1 MTYQKISVTE
11 LQPGSYVVEVLE
23 QHGDVIVKHAGW
35 VRNLQAIAL
44 LKAKGVLTVLTDPA
58 RSLTSE
64 NTTATPAHAAKVS
77 PESSESPE
85 TELSPVRH
93 LFADEWP
100 RAEKALLQSQRVQQ
114 LVLEATRN
122 QQPIDLTLVHE
133 VSAGLSDSVSRN
145 QDVMLCLTRI
155 AEQSDS
161 LLQHSVNCAVYI
173 AAYAKFINLPTDRTN
188 TLITAA
194 LLHDVGKALKPELI
208 SQPDAAAIG
217 TSLAALQRNKELA
230 GQVSLWISQHCA
242 LLDGSGSP
250 PIKAPQ
256 IAKGSQMLAIVN
268 QYEKLTNPA
277 NSNQSPLAASRFLL
291 GMTPLQLDTELLQL
305 FIKCIGIYPPGTV
318 VKLST
323 GKLALVLENNQKK
336 PTQPKVKLFY
346 HSVHQ
351 HHITPK
357 IMDLSRQQEEHIE
370 GCVDLKK
377 YGLDVRNYL

>member
-1 MTYQKISVTE
+1 MTYQKVPVTE

-23 QHGDVIVKHAGW
+23 QHGEVIVKHAGW
-35 VRNLQAIAL
+35 VRSAQAIAQ
-44 LKAKGVLTVLTDPA
+44 LKVKGVVTVLIDPERFLPGNERPA
-58 RSLTSE
+58 PSTPDRTE
-64 NTTATPAHAAKVS
+64 AT
-77 PESSESPE
+77 SSEQEAP
-85 TELSPVRH
+85 PVRH

-114 LVLEATRN
+114 LVLEATRSN
-122 QQPIDLTLVHE
+122 QPIDLSLVNE

-145 QDVMLCLTRI
+145 QDVLLCLTRI
-155 AEQSDS
+155 AEQSDN

-173 AAYAKFINLPTDRTN
+173 AAYGKFINLPGDRTKS
-188 TLITAA
+188 LITAA
-194 LLHDVGKALKPELI
+194 LLHDVGKALKPDLLE
-208 SQPDAAAIG
+208 QPDAAAIS
-217 TSLAALQRNKELA
+217 TSLAALQRNKDLA

-242 LLDGSGSP
+242 RLDGSGAP
-250 PIKAPQ
+250 PIKGNQ

-277 NSNQSPLAASRFLL
+277 NSNQSPLAASRHLL
-291 GMTPLQLDTELLQL
+291 SLAPSQLDAELLQL
-305 FIKCIGIYPPGTV
+305 FIKCIGVYPPGTV
-318 VKLST
+318 VKLTT
-323 GKLALVLENNQKK
+323 GKLALVLENNPKK

-377 YGLDVRNYL
+377 YGLDARNYL

>member
-1 MTYQKISVTE
+1 MAYQKISVTE
-11 LQPGSYVVEVLE
+11 LQPGSYVVEVVE
-23 QHGDVIVKHAGW
+23 QRGDVIVKHAGW
-35 VRNLQAIAL
+35 VRSPQAIAQL
-44 LKAKGVLTVLTDPA
+44 QAKGVLTVLIDPA
-58 RSLTSE
+58 RFLSSDANNQAPAPE
-64 NTTATPAHAAKVS
+64 HTPPIAAE
-77 PESSESPE
+77 PEVA
-85 TELSPVRH
+85 PVRH

-114 LVLEATRN
+114 LVLEAARS
-122 QQPIDLTLVHE
+122 QQPIDLSLVHE
-133 VSAGLSDSVSRN
+133 VSSGLSDSVSRN
-145 QDVMLCLTRI
+145 QDVLLCLTRI

-173 AAYAKFINLPTDRTN
+173 AAYAKFINLPSDRSK

-194 LLHDVGKALKPELI
+194 LLHDVGKALKPELM

-217 TSLAALQRNKELA
+217 TSLGALQRNKDLA

-250 PIKAPQ
+250 PIKGNQ

-277 NSNQSPLAASRFLL
+277 NSNQSPLAASRYLL
-291 GMTPLQLDTELLQL
+291 SLTPLQLDTELLQL
-305 FIKCIGIYPPGTV
+305 FIKCIGVYPPGTV
-318 VKLST
+318 VKLTT
-323 GKLALVLENNQKK
+323 GKLALVLENNPKR

-357 IMDLSRQQEEHIE
+357 VMDLSRQQEEHIE

>member
-1 MTYQKISVTE
+1 MAYQKVSVTE
-11 LQPGSYVVEVLE
+11 LRPGSYVVEVVE
-23 QHGDVIVKHAGW
+23 QRGDIIVKHAGW
-35 VRNLQAIAL
+35 VRSQQAIAQL
-44 LKAKGVLTVLTDPA
+44 QAKGVLTVLVDPA
-58 RSLTSE
+58 RFLTAEEPS
-64 NTTATPAHAAKVS
+64 TAPPAEKAA
-77 PESSESPE
+77 PAPTE
-85 TELSPVRH
+85 TDTVPVRH

-114 LVLEATRN
+114 LVLEATRS
-122 QQPIDLTLVHE
+122 QQPIDLMLVHE
-133 VSAGLSDSVSRN
+133 VSSGLSDSVSRN
-145 QDVMLCLTRI
+145 QDVLLCLTRI

-173 AAYAKFINLPTDRTN
+173 AAFAKFINLPSDRSK

-194 LLHDVGKALKPELI
+194 LLHDVGKALKPELMN
-208 SQPDAAAIG
+208 QPDAAAIG
-217 TSLAALQRNKELA
+217 TSLAALQRNKDLA

-250 PIKAPQ
+250 PIKGNQ

-277 NSNQSPLAASRFLL
+277 NSNQSPLAASRYLL
-291 GMTPLQLDTELLQL
+291 SLTPLQLDTDLLQL
-305 FIKCIGIYPPGTV
+305 FIKCIGVYPPGTV
-318 VKLST
+318 VKLTT
-323 GKLALVLENNQKK
+323 GKLALVLENNPKK

-357 IMDLSRQQEEHIE
+357 VMDLSRQQEEHIE

>member
-1 MTYQKISVTE
+1 MAYQKISVTE
-11 LQPGSYVVEVLE
+11 LQPGSYVVEVAE
-23 QHGDVIVKHAGW
+23 QHGEVTVKHAGW
-35 VRNLQAIAL
+35 VRSAQAIAQ
-44 LKAKGVLTVLTDPA
+44 LKAKGVVTVLVDPA
-58 RSLTSE
+58 RFLPSE
-64 NTTATPAHAAKVS
+64 DTPAVAIPDRIAPVS
-77 PESSESPE
+77 SDEDAP
-85 TELSPVRH
+85 PVRQ

-114 LVLEATRN
+114 LVLEAARS
-122 QQPIDLTLVHE
+122 QQPIDLSMVHE

-145 QDVMLCLTRI
+145 QDVLLCLTRI

-173 AAYAKFINLPTDRTN
+173 AAYAKFINLPSDRSK

-194 LLHDVGKALKPELI
+194 LLHDVGKALKPELMH
-208 SQPDAAAIG
+208 QADAAAIS
-217 TSLAALQRNKELA
+217 TSLAALQRNKDLA

-250 PIKAPQ
+250 PIKGHQ

-277 NSNQSPLAASRFLL
+277 GSNQSPLAASRYLL
-291 GMTPLQLDTELLQL
+291 SMTPLQLDTELLQL
-305 FIKCIGIYPPGTV
+305 FIKCIGVYPPGTV
-318 VKLST
+318 VKLTT
-323 GKLALVLENNQKK
+323 GKLALVLENNPKK

-346 HSVHQ
+346 HSVHH
-351 HHITPK
+351 HHIIPK

>member
-1 MTYQKISVTE
+1 MAYQKIPVTE
-11 LQPGSYVVEVLE
+11 LQPGSYVVEVVE
-23 QHGDVIVKHAGW
+23 QRGDISVKHAGW
-35 VRNLQAIAL
+35 VRSVQAIAQL
-44 LKAKGVLTVLTDPA
+44 QAKGVLTVLVDPSRFLEA
-58 RSLTSE
+58 EKPAASSE
-64 NTTATPAHAAKVS
+64 KTPADIAEPDA
-77 PESSESPE
+77 P
-85 TELSPVRH
+85 PVRH

-100 RAEKALLQSQRVQQ
+100 RAEKALMQSQRVQQ
-114 LVLEATRN
+114 LVLDATRN
-122 QQPIDLTLVHE
+122 QQPIDLSLVHE

-145 QDVMLCLTRI
+145 QDVLLCLTRI

-173 AAYAKFINLPTDRTN
+173 AAYAKFINLPSDRSK

-208 SQPDAAAIG
+208 HQPDSAAIG
-217 TSLAALQRNKELA
+217 TSLAALQRNKDLA

-250 PIKAPQ
+250 SIKGNQ

-277 NSNQSPLAASRFLL
+277 NSNQSPLAASRYLL
-291 GMTPLQLDTELLQL
+291 SLTPLQLDTELLQL
-305 FIKCIGIYPPGTV
+305 FIKCIGVYPPGTV
-318 VKLST
+318 VKLTT
-323 GKLALVLENNQKK
+323 GKLALVLENNPKK

-351 HHITPK
+351 HHIIPK
-357 IMDLSRQQEEHIE
+357 VMDLSRQQEEHIE

>member
-1 MTYQKISVTE
+1 MAYQKVSVTE
-11 LQPGSYVVEVLE
+11 LRPGSYVVEVVE
-23 QHGDVIVKHAGW
+23 QRGDIIVKHAGW
-35 VRNLQAIAL
+35 VRSQHAIAQL
-44 LKAKGVLTVLTDPA
+44 QAKGVLTVLVDPA
-58 RSLTSE
+58 RFLTAEEPSAAPPAE
-64 NTTATPAHAAKVS
+64 KPAPGPADTA
-77 PESSESPE
+77 
-85 TELSPVRH
+85 PVRH

-114 LVLEATRN
+114 LVLEATRS
-122 QQPIDLTLVHE
+122 QQPIDLMLVHE
-133 VSAGLSDSVSRN
+133 VSSGLSDSVSRN
-145 QDVMLCLTRI
+145 QDVLLCLTRI

-173 AAYAKFINLPTDRTN
+173 AAFAKFINLPSDRSK

-194 LLHDVGKALKPELI
+194 LLHDVGKALKPELLN
-208 SQPDAAAIG
+208 QPDAAAIG
-217 TSLAALQRNKELA
+217 TSLAALQRNKDLA

-250 PIKAPQ
+250 PIKGNQ

-277 NSNQSPLAASRFLL
+277 NSNQSPLAASRYLL
-291 GMTPLQLDTELLQL
+291 SLTPQQLDTDLLQL
-305 FIKCIGIYPPGTV
+305 FIKCIGVYPPGTV
-318 VKLST
+318 VKLTT
-323 GKLALVLENNQKK
+323 GKLALVLENNPKK

-351 HHITPK
+351 HHIIPK
-357 IMDLSRQQEEHIE
+357 VMDLSRQQEEHIE

>member
-1 MTYQKISVTE
+1 MAYQKVSVTE

-23 QHGDVIVKHAGW
+23 QRGGIIVKHAGW
-35 VRNLQAIAL
+35 VRSQQAIGQL
-44 LKAKGVLTVLTDPA
+44 QAKGVLTVLVDPA
-58 RSLTSE
+58 RFLSGEDTSE
-64 NTTATPAHAAKVS
+64 APAPEKTTTVTAEADTTA
-77 PESSESPE
+77 
-85 TELSPVRH
+85 RH

-114 LVLEATRN
+114 LVLEATRS
-122 QQPIDLTLVHE
+122 QQPIDLMLVHE

-145 QDVMLCLTRI
+145 QDVLLCLTRV

-173 AAYAKFINLPTDRTN
+173 AAFAKFINLPSDRCK

-194 LLHDVGKALKPELI
+194 LLHDVGKALKPELLN
-208 SQPDAAAIG
+208 QPDAAAISA
-217 TSLAALQRNKELA
+217 SLAALQRNKDLA

-250 PIKAPQ
+250 PIKGNQ
-256 IAKGSQMLAIVN
+256 IAKGSQMLGIVN

-277 NSNQSPLAASRFLL
+277 NSNQSPLAASRHLL
-291 GMTPLQLDTELLQL
+291 SLTPMQLDPELLQL

-318 VKLST
+318 VKLTT
-323 GKLALVLENNQKK
+323 GKLALVLENNPKK
-336 PTQPKVKLFY
+336 PTLPKVKLFY

-357 IMDLSRQQEEHIE
+357 VMDLSRQQEEHIE

>member
-1 MTYQKISVTE
+1 MAYQKVSVTE
-11 LQPGSYVVEVLE
+11 LQPGSYVVEVVE
-23 QHGDVIVKHAGW
+23 QRGDIIVKHAGW
-35 VRNLQAIAL
+35 VRSPQAIAQL
-44 LKAKGVLTVLTDPA
+44 QSKGVLTVLVDPSRFLVTEQPA
-58 RSLTSE
+58 V
-64 NTTATPAHAAKVS
+64 TPAEKTSADTAEPDAPV
-77 PESSESPE
+77 
-85 TELSPVRH
+85 VRH

-100 RAEKALLQSQRVQQ
+100 RAEKVLLQSQRVQQ
-114 LVLEATRN
+114 LVLDATRN
-122 QQPIDLTLVHE
+122 QQPIDLSMVHE

-145 QDVMLCLTRI
+145 QDVLLCLTRI

-161 LLQHSVNCAVYI
+161 LLQHSISCAIYI
-173 AAYAKFINLPTDRTN
+173 AAYAKFINLPIDRSK

-208 SQPDAAAIG
+208 HQPDAAAIG
-217 TSLAALQRNKELA
+217 TSLAALQRNKDLA

-242 LLDGSGSP
+242 FLDGSGSP
-250 PIKAPQ
+250 SIKGNQ

-277 NSNQSPLAASRFLL
+277 NSNQSPLAASRYLL
-291 GMTPLQLDTELLQL
+291 SLTPLQLDTELLQL
-305 FIKCIGIYPPGTV
+305 FIKCIGVYPPGTV
-318 VKLST
+318 VKLTT
-323 GKLALVLENNQKK
+323 GKLALVLENNPKK

-351 HHITPK
+351 HHIIPK

>member
-35 VRNLQAIAL
+35 VRNPQAIAL

-58 RSLTSE
+58 RFLASE
-64 NTTATPAHAAKVS
+64 HTTAVPASAAKVS
-77 PESSESPE
+77 SDSPE

-100 RAEKALLQSQRVQQ
+100 RAEKALLQSQQVQQ
-114 LVLEATRN
+114 LVLDATRN

-145 QDVMLCLTRI
+145 QDVLLCLTRI

-173 AAYAKFINLPTDRTN
+173 AAYAKFINLPADRTK

-194 LLHDVGKALKPELI
+194 LLHDVGKALKPEQMN
-208 SQPDAAAIG
+208 QPDAAAIG

-318 VKLST
+318 VKLTT

-346 HSVHQ
+346 HSAHQ

>member
-1 MTYQKISVTE
+1 MAYQKVSVTE
-11 LQPGSYVVEVLE
+11 LQPGSYVVEVVE
-23 QHGDVIVKHAGW
+23 QRGDIIVKHAGW
-35 VRNLQAIAL
+35 VRSQQAIAQL
-44 LKAKGVLTVLTDPA
+44 QAKGVLAVLVDPA
-58 RSLTSE
+58 RFL
-64 NTTATPAHAAKVS
+64 ATEVPTPEPEKAAPPAAE
-77 PESSESPE
+77 PEPA
-85 TELSPVRH
+85 PARH

-114 LVLEATRN
+114 LVLDATRS
-122 QQPIDLTLVHE
+122 QQPIDLMLVHE
-133 VSAGLSDSVSRN
+133 VSSGLSDSVSRN
-145 QDVMLCLTRI
+145 QDVLLCLTRI

-173 AAYAKFINLPTDRTN
+173 AAFAKFINLPSDRSK

-194 LLHDVGKALKPELI
+194 LLHDVGKALKPELL
-208 SQPDAAAIG
+208 SQPDHAAIG
-217 TSLAALQRNKELA
+217 TSLAALQRNKDLA

-250 PIKAPQ
+250 PIKGNQ

-277 NSNQSPLAASRFLL
+277 SSNQSPLAASRYLL
-291 GMTPLQLDTELLQL
+291 SQTPLQLDTELLQL
-305 FIKCIGIYPPGTV
+305 FIKCIGVYPPGTV

-323 GKLALVLENNQKK
+323 GKLALVLENNPKK

-351 HHITPK
+351 HHIVPK
-357 IMDLSRQQEEHIE
+357 VMDLSRQQEEHIE

>member
-1 MTYQKISVTE
+1 MAYQKVSVTE
-11 LQPGSYVVEVLE
+11 LQPGSYVVEVVE
-23 QHGDVIVKHAGW
+23 QRGDIIVKHAGW
-35 VRNLQAIAL
+35 VRSQQAIAQL
-44 LKAKGVLTVLTDPA
+44 QAKGVQTVLVDPA
-58 RSLTSE
+58 RFLPGEEPVPTAAPE
-64 NTTATPAHAAKVS
+64 KATPATT
-77 PESSESPE
+77 EPE
-85 TELSPVRH
+85 TTPARH

-114 LVLEATRN
+114 LVLEATRS
-122 QQPIDLTLVHE
+122 QQPIDLMLVHE

-145 QDVMLCLTRI
+145 QDVLLCLTRI

-173 AAYAKFINLPTDRTN
+173 AAFAKFINLPSDRSK

-194 LLHDVGKALKPELI
+194 LLHDVGKALKPELMN
-208 SQPDAAAIG
+208 QADHAAIG
-217 TSLAALQRNKELA
+217 TSLAALQRNKDLA

-250 PIKAPQ
+250 PIKGNQ

-277 NSNQSPLAASRFLL
+277 NSNQSPVAASRYLL
-291 GMTPLQLDTELLQL
+291 SLTPLQLDAELLQL
-305 FIKCIGIYPPGTV
+305 FIKCIGVYPPGTV
-318 VKLST
+318 VKLTT
-323 GKLALVLENNQKK
+323 GKLALVLENNPKK

-351 HHITPK
+351 HHIVPK
-357 IMDLSRQQEEHIE
+357 VMDLSRQQEEHIE

>member
-1 MTYQKISVTE
+1 MAYQKVSVTE
-11 LQPGSYVVEVLE
+11 LQPGSYVVEVVE
-23 QHGDVIVKHAGW
+23 QRGDIIVKHAGW
-35 VRNLQAIAL
+35 VRSQQAIAQL
-44 LKAKGVLTVLTDPA
+44 QAKGVQTVLVDPA
-58 RSLTSE
+58 RFLPGE
-64 NTTATPAHAAKVS
+64 EPVPTPA
-77 PESSESPE
+77 PEKTAPVATEPE
-85 TELSPVRH
+85 TTPARH

-114 LVLEATRN
+114 LVLEATRS
-122 QQPIDLTLVHE
+122 QQPIDLMLVHE

-145 QDVMLCLTRI
+145 QDVLLCLTRI

-173 AAYAKFINLPTDRTN
+173 AAFAKFINLPSDRSK

-194 LLHDVGKALKPELI
+194 LLHDVGKALKPELMN
-208 SQPDAAAIG
+208 QADHAAIG
-217 TSLAALQRNKELA
+217 TSLAALQRNKDLA

-250 PIKAPQ
+250 PIKGNQ

-277 NSNQSPLAASRFLL
+277 NSNQSPVAASRYLL
-291 GMTPLQLDTELLQL
+291 SLTPLQLDAELLQL
-305 FIKCIGIYPPGTV
+305 FIKCIGVYPPGTV
-318 VKLST
+318 VKLTT
-323 GKLALVLENNQKK
+323 GKLALVLENNPKK

-351 HHITPK
+351 HHIVPK
-357 IMDLSRQQEEHIE
+357 VMDLSRQQEEHIE

>member
-1 MTYQKISVTE
+1 MAYQKISVTE
-11 LQPGSYVVEVLE
+11 LQPGSYVVEVAE
-23 QHGDVIVKHAGW
+23 QHGEVIVKHAGW
-35 VRNLQAIAL
+35 VRSVQAIAQ
-44 LKAKGVLTVLTDPA
+44 LKAKGVQTVLVDPA
-58 RSLTSE
+58 RFLPGNEAPATAQPERTAPANSE
-64 NTTATPAHAAKVS
+64 EALA
-77 PESSESPE
+77 
-85 TELSPVRH
+85 PVRH

-114 LVLEATRN
+114 LVLEATRSK
-122 QQPIDLTLVHE
+122 QPIDLSMVHE

-145 QDVMLCLTRI
+145 QDVLLCLTRI

-173 AAYAKFINLPTDRTN
+173 AAYAKFINLPSDRTKS
-188 TLITAA
+188 LITAA
-194 LLHDVGKALKPELI
+194 LLHDVGKALKPELLL
-208 SQPDAAAIG
+208 QPDAAAISA
-217 TSLAALQRNKELA
+217 SLIALQRNKDLA
-230 GQVSLWISQHCA
+230 GQVSLWISQHCT

-250 PIKAPQ
+250 PIKGSQ

-277 NSNQSPLAASRFLL
+277 NSNQSPLAASRYLL
-291 GMTPLQLDTELLQL
+291 SLTPLQLDTDLLQL
-305 FIKCIGIYPPGTV
+305 FIKCIGVYPPGTV
-318 VKLST
+318 VKLTT
-323 GKLALVLENNQKK
+323 GKLALVLENNPKK

-346 HSVHQ
+346 HSVHH

-357 IMDLSRQQEEHIE
+357 VMDLARQQEEHIE